1 MFAMLAA
8 IAKHKG
14 GVDFIEPAYWPLLR
28 IWGDYLVETAL
39 DPGNQL
45 CTDDF
50 EGPSPHNANL
60 VGIFVDTYTYIYVY
74 KSEVGECVSVDEL

>member
-1 MFAMLAA
+1 MPVEETANLILMLAA
-8 IAKHKG
+8 IAKIEG
-14 GVDFIEPAYWPLLR
+14 SAAFIAPRFWPLLHS
-28 IWGDYLVETAL
+28 WGTYLVTTAL

-60 VGIFVDTYTYIYVY
+60 V
-74 KSEVGECVSVDEL
+74 SLR